1 MKRNLLNA
9 QCISKYKL
17 GDLVLIDKILL
28 KEGEEGEEDVTIEK
42 LQNPVI
48 AVVEKITH
56 TSSDAIYNLK
66 LLNNSQQL
74 CYHESDILSVFD
86 I

>member
-28 KEGEEGEEDVTIEK
+28 KEGEEGEEDVTI
-42 LQNPVI
+42 I
-48 AVVEKITH
+48 
-56 TSSDAIYNLK
+56 
-66 LLNNSQQL
+66 
-74 CYHESDILSVFD
+74 
-86 I
+86 

>member
-28 KEGEEGEEDVTIEK
+28 KEGEEDVTIEK